1 MSSNGSSISEK
12 PKGVESDSSPGP
24 IKPIGTPHV
33 SSNHSIG
40 DLHSKRDKGEASV
53 TSGLTKLSGKTAVS
67 SGVLIG
73 VPMSKNPNGAIIHS
87 TKAGVSSG
95 VRGKSV
101 VSSRVR
107 GKAIETVIQGFIPAG
122 RIDTYLPHMR
132 AGALALSSMTP
143 SRVFLD
149 KDVQTTEEY
158 LTWMNANLSVAN
170 RVNADVVTKTETMTI
185 GELLF
190 YIQQEDAKNGV
201 ADGDPSTCV
210 GIVKRAADKVEAEDP
225 KRARCG

>member
-1 MSSNGSSISEK
+1 MSSNGSSISENQ
-12 PKGVESDSSPGP
+12 KGVESDSSPGP

-95 VRGKSV
+95 VRGKSA
-101 VSSRVR
+101 VSSR
-107 GKAIETVIQGFIPAG
+107 
-122 RIDTYLPHMR
+122 
-132 AGALALSSMTP
+132 
-143 SRVFLD
+143 
-149 KDVQTTEEY
+149 
-158 LTWMNANLSVAN
+158 
-170 RVNADVVTKTETMTI
+170 
-185 GELLF
+185 
-190 YIQQEDAKNGV
+190 
-201 ADGDPSTCV
+201 
-210 GIVKRAADKVEAEDP
+210 
-225 KRARCG
+225 